1 MKPALLFLLAAAS
14 LYAQPVYITPMSH
27 LDFFWGGTREECLAR
42 GNQIIAQVIR
52 LARQHPD
59 FKFLIED
66 ENFVANYMET
76 HKDTEELASFRKFV
90 KEGRIE
96 VAPKWAAIF
105 QGLPD
110 GEVQARNLIIGRR
123 YAREVL
129 GVDPQVAHLGD
140 LPDYTPQFPQLLSQA
155 HVPYMV
161 MTRMGPSDHS
171 LFRWK
176 SPDNSSALVWNT
188 IKGYGWGTFLTS
200 ASTTLEEKR
209 ARFDKEV
216 AAIRPTAPNSP
227 IMMNW
232 GTDLWA
238 PPDDFME
245 RITALGLKVA
255 TPSEFFHAAEK
266 TPAIPALSGEI
277 NSSWPNIVSSLPHL
291 WPQIIPATNTLLA
304 AEKFAAINYALGYAD
319 YPGDF
324 GFVWKK
330 LIESMDHNHD
340 GQGGPV
346 ADGRKAEYEQLALI
360 RGGEILRDSLRNI
373 AERVAIAIPNS
384 FPIVVFNP
392 MSWTRDDVVRSH
404 VALFGVPAPADIAA
418 YKKGLRLVDETG
430 KSVPFYV
437 EQYSENISRALQL
450 VFVARGVPSLGYRT
464 YYLTAAAAPEAA
476 PAAAQIQLDADKDAR
491 DPRRPLGSDVI
502 ENAFYRLTIDRAT
515 GFVSVFDKELNHD
528 VLRNAEI
535 AAVEERGGN
544 YIGVEPAT
552 GRTIPAVVDN
562 IKVEE
567 NNWVRSVIRLD
578 LRIADVPIV
587 QRITAYRELKRVDIE
602 NTVDWRPGRLF
613 RIEQNFPLAQEKP
626 SYVYGVPFGANR
638 ADNILPN
645 AATHQSD
652 EISMEDWRRS
662 RHIQSWLRADENG
675 WGVTLAADHQQ
686 VRLDGAIVRAE
697 MVRGTRFTS
706 VKVVRD
712 GQPSGQQYPPA
723 GTYVFRYSISP
734 DSGTWRS
741 SRAWQAGIDFTNPL
755 LPVSVVDTISRKILP
770 PSQSFFST
778 DQSGLILTAL
788 KKADRDDSLIL
799 RMYDISGESGATPI
813 RLMGRP
819 IDFTR
824 TDLLEEDSGARAAS
838 SLKPRPYGIE
848 TLKTRIR

>member
-1 MKPALLFLLAAAS
+1 MKPVVPLLLAAAS

-27 LDFFWGGTREECLAR
+27 LDFYWGGTREECLAR
-42 GNQIIAQVIR
+42 GNDIIARVVR
-52 LARQHPD
+52 LARQSPQ
-59 FKFLIED
+59 FRFLIED
-66 ENFVANYMET
+66 ENFVANYVET
-76 HKDTEELASFRKFV
+76 HKDTEELASFRQSV
-90 KEGRIE
+90 REGRIE

-110 GEVQARNLIIGRR
+110 GEVQARNLIIGKR

-129 GVDPQVAHLGD
+129 GADPQVAHLGD
-140 LPDYTPQFPQLLSQA
+140 LPDYTPQFPQLLTQS

-161 MTRMGPSDHS
+161 MTRMGPSDQS
-171 LFRWK
+171 LFRWMA
-176 SPDNSSALVWNT
+176 PDGSSALVWNT

-200 ASTTLEEKR
+200 SSTTVEEKR

-216 AAIRPTAPNSP
+216 AAIRPTALNSP

-238 PPDDFME
+238 PPDDFMD
-245 RITALGLKVA
+245 RMSALSLKVA

-266 TPAIPALSGEI
+266 TPAISALSGEI

-304 AEKFAAINYALGYAD
+304 AERFAAINYALGYAE
-319 YPGDF
+319 YPSDF
-324 GFVWKK
+324 GLIWKK

-373 AERVAIAIPNS
+373 AERVSAAVPKS
-384 FPIVVFNP
+384 FAIVVFNP

-404 VALFGVPAPADIAA
+404 VALFGIPAPADIAA
-418 YKKGLRLVDETG
+418 FKKGLRLVDETG

-437 EQYSENISRALQL
+437 EQYSENISRALQI
-450 VFVARGVPSLGYRT
+450 VFVARAVPSVGYRT
-464 YYLTAAAAPEAA
+464 YYLTAADTPETP
-476 PAAAQIQLDADKDAR
+476 PATAQIQLDADKDTR
-491 DPRRPLGSDVI
+491 DPRRPLANDIV

-515 GFVSVFDKELNHD
+515 GFVSLFDRELGRD

-544 YIGVEPAT
+544 YIGVEPTT

-567 NNWVRSVIRLD
+567 NNSVRSVVRLD
-578 LRIADVPIV
+578 LRIAEIPIT
-587 QRITAYRELKRVDIE
+587 QRITLFHDLKRADIE

-613 RIEQNFPLAQEKP
+613 RIEQILPMAQEKP
-626 SYVYGVPFGANR
+626 AHVYGVPFGANR

-662 RHIQSWLRADENG
+662 RHIQSWIRSDENG
-675 WGVTLAADHQQ
+675 WGVTLATDHQQ
-686 VRLDGAIVRAE
+686 VRLDGPTVRAE

-712 GQPSGQQYPPA
+712 GQASGQQYPPA
-723 GTYVFRYSISP
+723 GIYVFRYSLSSTTG
-734 DSGTWRS
+734 DWRAA
-741 SRAWQAGIDFTNPL
+741 RAWQDGMNFTNPL
-755 LPVSVVDTISRKILP
+755 LPVSVVDTISHKSLP

-778 DQSGLILTAL
+778 DRPGLILSAL
-788 KKADRDDSLIL
+788 KKADRDASLIF
-799 RMYDISGESGATPI
+799 RVYDISGEAGLTPV
-813 RLMGRP
+813 RLIGNLVE
-819 IDFTR
+819 FTR
-824 TDLLEEDSGARAAS
+824 TDLLEDDVRAPATS
-838 SLKPRPYGIE
+838 SLSVRPYGIE
-848 TLKTRIR
+848 TLKTRSR

>member
-1 MKPALLFLLAAAS
+1 
-14 LYAQPVYITPMSH
+14 MSH
-27 LDFFWGGTREECLAR
+27 LDFYWGGTREECLAR
-42 GNQIIAQVIR
+42 GNEITAQVIK
-52 LARQHPD
+52 LGRQYPD

-66 ENFVANYMET
+66 ENFVANYVET
-76 HKDTEELASFRKFV
+76 HGNSSDLASFRQFV

-110 GEVQARNLIIGRR
+110 GEVQARNLIIGKRF
-123 YAREVL
+123 AREVL

-176 SPDNSSALVWNT
+176 APDGSTALVWNT

-200 ASTTLEEKR
+200 KTTTLDEKR
-209 ARFDKEV
+209 VRLQKEV
-216 AAIRPTAPNSP
+216 DSIRPTLGGSP

-245 RITALGLKVA
+245 RIHALNFHVA

-266 TPAIPALSGEI
+266 TPAIRALSGEI

-304 AEKFAAINYALGYAD
+304 AEKFATINYALGYAE
-319 YPGDF
+319 YPNDF

-373 AERVAIAIPNS
+373 AERVTVAVPDS

-392 MSWTRDDVVRSH
+392 MSWTRNDVVRSH
-404 VALFGVPAPADIAA
+404 VALFGIPAPADITAF
-418 YKKGLRLVDETG
+418 KKGLRLVDETG

-450 VFVARGVPSLGYRT
+450 VFVARDVPSLGYRT
-464 YYLTAAAAPEAA
+464 YYVTAADAPEA
-476 PAAAQIQLDADKDAR
+476 PAQTAQIQLDSEKDTR
-491 DPRRPLGSDVI
+491 EPRRSLGSDTV
-502 ENAFYRLTIDRAT
+502 ENAFYRLSIDRAT
-515 GFVSVFDKELNHD
+515 GFVSLFDKELKRD

-544 YIGVEPAT
+544 YIGVEPVT
-552 GRTIPAVVDN
+552 GRTIPAVVDD
-562 IKVEE
+562 IHVEE
-567 NNWVRSVIRLD
+567 NNRVRSVIRLD
-578 LRIADVPIV
+578 LRIADVPV
-587 QRITAYRELKRVDIE
+587 AQRLTLYRELKRLDIE
-602 NTVDWRPGRLF
+602 NVVDWKPGRLF
-613 RIEQNFPLAQEKP
+613 RIEQLLPLAQDKP
-626 SYVYGVPFGANR
+626 RFEYGVPFGANS
-638 ADNILPN
+638 AENILPS

-662 RHIQSWLRADENG
+662 RHIQNWVRSDDNG

-686 VRLDGAIVRAE
+686 VRLDGATIRAE

-712 GQPSGQQYPPA
+712 GQASGQHYPPA
-723 GTYVFRYSISP
+723 GAYTFRYSLSSAP
-734 DSGTWRS
+734 GDWRAT
-741 SRAWQAGIDFTNPL
+741 RAWQSGMAWNNPL
-755 LPVSVVDTISRKILP
+755 LPVSVVDTISHKTLP
-770 PSQSFFST
+770 PVRSFFAAA
-778 DQSGLILTAL
+778 DGAL
-788 KKADRDDSLIL
+788 VLSSIKKADRDNSVV
-799 RMYDISGESGATPI
+799 I
-813 RLMGRP
+813 RLYEIAGSAVRTPLGWLGREAS
-819 IDFTR
+819 FTE
-824 TDLLEEDSGARAAS
+824 TDLLEESLDARPAS
-838 SLKPRPYGIE
+838 VLAVPPYAIR
-848 TLKTRIR
+848 TLKLRRDE

>member
-1 MKPALLFLLAAAS
+1 
-14 LYAQPVYITPMSH
+14 MSH
-27 LDFFWGGTREECLAR
+27 LDFYWGGTREECLAR
-42 GNQIIAQVIR
+42 GNEIIAQVVK
-52 LARQHPD
+52 LARQSPQ
-59 FKFLIED
+59 FRFLIED
-66 ENFVANYMET
+66 ENFVANYVET
-76 HKDTEELASFRKFV
+76 HKDNDDLASFRQFV

-110 GEVQARNLIIGRR
+110 GEVQARNLVIGKR
-123 YAREVL
+123 YARDVF

-176 SPDNSSALVWNT
+176 APDGSSALVWNT

-200 ASTTLEEKR
+200 KTTTLDEKR
-209 ARFDKEV
+209 VRLQKEV
-216 AAIRPTAPNSP
+216 LSIRPTVGNGP

-238 PPDDFME
+238 PPDDFMD
-245 RITALGLKVA
+245 RVSALGLRVA

-266 TPAIPALSGEI
+266 TPDIPTLSGEI

-304 AEKFAAINYALGYAD
+304 AEKFAAINYALGYAE
-319 YPGDF
+319 YPSDF

-340 GQGGPV
+340 GQGGPA

-373 AERVAIAIPNS
+373 AERVNVAVPDS
-384 FPIVVFNP
+384 HPIVVFSSQ
-392 MSWTRDDVVRSH
+392 SWTRDDVVNAH
-404 VALFGVPAPADIAA
+404 VALFGIPAPADIAA
-418 YKKGLRLVDETG
+418 YKKGLRLVDDTG

-437 EQYSENISRALQL
+437 KQYSENISRAVEL
-450 VFVARGVPSLGYRT
+450 VFVARDVPSLGYRT
-464 YYLTAAAAPEAA
+464 YYLTAAEAPETGPKAS
-476 PAAAQIQLDADKDAR
+476 QIQLDDDKDAR
-491 DPRRPLGSDVI
+491 EPRRSLGNDTV
-502 ENAFYRLTIDRAT
+502 ENSFYRLTVDRAT
-515 GFVSVFDKELNHD
+515 GFVSLFDKELKRD

-544 YIGVEPAT
+544 YIGVEPTT
-552 GRTIPAVVDN
+552 GRTIPAVVDD

-578 LRIADVPIV
+578 LRIADIPVV
-587 QRITAYRELKRVDIE
+587 QRLTLYSGLKRLDIE
-602 NTVDWRPGRLF
+602 NAVDWKPGRLF
-613 RIEQNFPLAQEKP
+613 RIEQLFPIAQNKPNFE
-626 SYVYGVPFGANR
+626 YGVPFGANS
-638 ADNILPN
+638 ADHILPN

-662 RHIQSWLRADENG
+662 RHIQNWVRSDENG
-675 WGVTLAADHQQ
+675 WGVTFATDHQQ
-686 VRLDGAIVRAE
+686 IRLDGSTIRTE

-712 GQPSGQQYPPA
+712 NLATAQHYPPA
-723 GTYVFRYSISP
+723 GTYTFRYSVSSAAG
-734 DSGTWRS
+734 DWRAT
-741 SRAWQAGIDFTNPL
+741 RAWQASMGFNNPL
-755 LPVSVVDTISRKILP
+755 LPVSVVDTISRKTLP
-770 PSQSFFST
+770 PVKSFFST
-778 DQSGLILTAL
+778 AQPGVILSAL
-788 KKADRDDSLIL
+788 KKADRDDSIVARVYEIAGTSESTPIRWLDQPATFSETDL
-799 RMYDISGESGATPI
+799 MEESGAAPSTS
-813 RLMGRP
+813 LTLRP
-819 IDFTR
+819 N
-824 TDLLEEDSGARAAS
+824 
-838 SLKPRPYGIE
+838 GIH
-848 TLKTRIR
+848 TLKLAPRRP

>member
-1 MKPALLFLLAAAS
+1 
-14 LYAQPVYITPMSH
+14 
-27 LDFFWGGTREECLAR
+27 
-42 GNQIIAQVIR
+42 
-52 LARQHPD
+52 
-59 FKFLIED
+59 
-66 ENFVANYMET
+66 
-76 HKDTEELASFRKFV
+76 
-90 KEGRIE
+90 
-96 VAPKWAAIF
+96 
-105 QGLPD
+105 
-110 GEVQARNLIIGRR
+110 
-123 YAREVL
+123 
-129 GVDPQVAHLGD
+129 
-140 LPDYTPQFPQLLSQA
+140 
-155 HVPYMV
+155 
-161 MTRMGPSDHS
+161 
-171 LFRWK
+171 
-176 SPDNSSALVWNT
+176 
-188 IKGYGWGTFLTS
+188 
-200 ASTTLEEKR
+200 
-209 ARFDKEV
+209 
-216 AAIRPTAPNSP
+216 
-227 IMMNW
+227 
-232 GTDLWA
+232 
-238 PPDDFME
+238 ME

-255 TPSEFFHAAEK
+255 TPSEFFDAAEK

-304 AEKFAAINYALGYAD
+304 AEKFAAINYALGYAE
-319 YPGDF
+319 YPNDF

-404 VALFGVPAPADIAA
+404 VALFGIPAPADIAA

-437 EQYSENISRALQL
+437 EQYSENISRALQI
-450 VFVARGVPSLGYRT
+450 VFVARDVPSLGYRT
-464 YYLTAAAAPEAA
+464 YYLTAADTAETGSAAT
-476 PAAAQIQLDADKDAR
+476 QIQLDAEKDAR

-502 ENAFYRLTIDRAT
+502 ENPFYRLTIDRAT
-515 GFVSVFDKELNHD
+515 GFVSLFDKELNRD
-528 VLRNAEI
+528 ILRNAEI

-567 NNWVRSVIRLD
+567 NNRVRSIIRLD
-578 LRIADVPIV
+578 LRIADVPII
-587 QRITAYRELKRVDIE
+587 QRITVYRELKRVDIE

-626 SYVYGVPFGANR
+626 SYVYGVPFGANG

-662 RHIQSWLRADENG
+662 RHIQSWLRSDENG

-686 VRLDGAIVRAE
+686 VRLDGTIVRAE

-712 GQPSGQQYPPA
+712 GQASGQQYPPA
-723 GTYVFRYSISP
+723 GTYVFRYSISAE
-734 DSGTWRS
+734 SGTWRS
-741 SRAWQAGIDFTNPL
+741 SRAWQAGMDFTNPL
-755 LPVSVVDTISRKILP
+755 LPVSVVDTISRKVLP

-778 DQSGLILTAL
+778 DQPGLILTAL

-824 TDLLEEDSGARAAS
+824 TDLLEEDSGAPAAS
-838 SLKPRPYGIE
+838 ILKPRPYGIE